1 MKCMNKIHQDKV
13 TRVFG
18 KVCYWCEEV
27 TRRLGKVC
35 CECEEVTGS
44 MGISLFNS
52 SPNKS
57 SCVRSRLC
65 NAKKKIFNCQMT
77 VKTLLIVRNSYSYF
91 CLSKFYYL

>member
-1 MKCMNKIHQDKV
+1 MC
-13 TRVFG
+13 
-18 KVCYWCEEV
+18 EV
-27 TRRLGKVC
+27 TNVLLLKWWDHSRRDHCNAV
-35 CECEEVTGS
+35 EMVVTGS

-77 VKTLLIVRNSYSYF
+77 VKTLLIVSNSYSYF